1 MADVIFFLLF
11 LNNYAQRNFDQ
22 QLLSL
27 TISKTVFFGNG
38 LVAILSGLFG
48 NLLVDV
54 FSFGPVAP
62 FDAAAYFLAI
72 GMVIILTTW
81 SENFG
86 DPSDSKDLMTQ
97 FKVAAIAI
105 ASGRFKVYVKKL
117 LI

>member
-1 MADVIFFLLF
+1 M
-11 LNNYAQRNFDQ
+11 
-22 QLLSL
+22 
-27 TISKTVFFGNG
+27 
-38 LVAILSGLFG
+38 AILSGLFG
-48 NLLVDV
+48 NLLVDI

-62 FDAAAYFLAI
+62 FDAASCFLAI

-105 ASGRFKVYVKKL
+105 ASGRVKVNIKNC
-117 LI
+117 